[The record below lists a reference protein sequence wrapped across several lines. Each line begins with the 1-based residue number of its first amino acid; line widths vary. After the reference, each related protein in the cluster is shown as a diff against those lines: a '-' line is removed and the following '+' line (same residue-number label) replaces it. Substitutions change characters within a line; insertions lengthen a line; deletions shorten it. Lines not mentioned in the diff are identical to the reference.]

1 MQANYIHSQ
10 QQANTVKAQ
19 IQSKQRERKLAEL
32 TRRELDSLDSQT
44 KTYKPVG
51 KMFIQSP
58 LSEMKQQYVDSI
70 NTSDENIKQLE
81 KTQKYWERAASDA
94 QGNLKDILQ
103 GPRTITHIAAATA
116 FSAEYTTALLFGY
129 ASPFKFF
136 CGFATSTF

>member
-1 MQANYIHSQ
+1 MGFSVQKGVYVLLEPFLVKPEYINEAIRKVFVELQANYIHSQ
-10 QQANTVKAQ
+10 QQVNITKAQ

-58 LSEMKQQYVDSI
+58 LNEMKQQYVDSI

-103 GPRTITHIAAATA
+103 GPRTM
-116 FSAEYTTALLFGY
+116 
-129 ASPFKFF
+129 
-136 CGFATSTF
+136 